1 MEIIQTIDTVISDFV
16 HLSKTV
22 FISSFEINVFIQPSI
37 KN

>member
-16 HLSKTV
+16 HLSKL